1 MTSCPFY
8 MMYGVFHSSNWYVN
22 YSILFLFALFL
33 TCLSNAGLLEV
44 IVALSMLIYQQMV
57 QKLVVLLAVKKLLEV
72 AERQEV
78 ILGSSI

>member
-1 MTSCPFY
+1 M
-8 MMYGVFHSSNWYVN
+8 
-22 YSILFLFALFL
+22 
-33 TCLSNAGLLEV
+33 LSNAGPLEV

-57 QKLVVLLAVKKLLEV
+57 RKLVVLLAVKKLLEV